1 MNKNI
6 KLWRIVDNV
15 DGTFG
20 VLIDE
25 DIPFAVT
32 VERRWLNNKKWDG
45 KEGSCIPPGVY
56 VCKRITSP
64 KFGNTFQVT
73 AVPGRSEILF
83 HKGNVQDD
91 SHGCI
96 IIGEQF
102 EPLNGKTAVI
112 ASGKGFGEFLQR
124 LSGINEFNLCVTQI

>member
-6 KLWRIVDNV
+6 KLWRIVDNI

-25 DIPFAVT
+25 DVPFAVT
-32 VERRWLNNKKWDG
+32 VERRWLDNKKG
-45 KEGSCIPPGVY
+45 ESCIPPGVY

-83 HKGNVQDD
+83 HKGNIIDNT
-91 SHGCI
+91 HGCI

-102 EPLNGKTAVI
+102 EPLGNKTAVI